1 MQPATNRRPRILAY
15 TDGGCRGNPGPGAW
29 AFLLV
34 DLGSGAALERAGG
47 EPHTT
52 NNRMEYLAA
61 ISALESLKSP
71 SEVEIRTDSRL
82 LVNTVTQWMKSWKA
96 KGWKKKGGPIKNLDL
111 VQRLD
116 ALVQVHEVRWTWVKG
131 HAGNPGNERVDELA
145 NLAMDSLQQGASP
158 HLEQRHRECP
168 VPIG

>member
-1 MQPATNRRPRILAY
+1 MTKPRPRVLAY

-34 DLGSGAALERAGG
+34 DLASGAALERAGG

-61 ISALESLKSP
+61 ITALESLRVP
-71 SEVEIRTDSRL
+71 SEVEIRTDSKL
-82 LVNTVTQWMKSWKA
+82 LVNTATTWMKGWKA
-96 KGWKKKGGPIKNLDL
+96 KGWKKKGGEIKNLDL
-111 VQRLD
+111 VKRLD
-116 ALVQVHEVRWTWVKG
+116 GLLQAHTVRWTWVRG

-145 NLAMDSLQQGASP
+145 NLAMDSLQAGASP
-158 HLEQRHRECP
+158 ALEQRHSKSP
-168 VPIG
+168 VPL

>member
-1 MQPATNRRPRILAY
+1 MSGDTTPRPRVLAF

-34 DLGSGAALERAGG
+34 DLASGGALERAGG
-47 EPHTT
+47 EPQTT
-52 NNRMEYLAA
+52 NNRMEYTAA
-61 ISALESLKSP
+61 IRVLESLKVP

-82 LVNTVTQWMKSWKA
+82 LINTVTQWMKGWKK

-116 ALVQVHEVRWTWVKG
+116 ELVQIHRVRWTWVPG
-131 HAGNPGNERVDELA
+131 HAGVPGNERVDELA

-158 HLEQRHRECP
+158 ALEQRHRSCP
-168 VPIG
+168 IEV

>member
-1 MQPATNRRPRILAY
+1 MSSPRPRLLAY

-29 AFLLV
+29 AFLLI
-34 DLGSGAALERAGG
+34 DLASGAALERAGG
-47 EPHTT
+47 EAHTT

-61 ISALESLKSP
+61 ISALESLKAP
-71 SEVEIRTDSRL
+71 GVVEIRTDSKL
-82 LVNTVTQWMKSWKA
+82 LVNTATTWMKGWKA

-116 ALVQVHEVRWTWVKG
+116 VLLQEHEVRWTWVKG

-145 NLAMDSLQQGASP
+145 NLAMDSLQAGAAP
-158 HLEQRHRECP
+158 DLEQRHARCP
-168 VPIG
+168 VNVD

>member
-1 MQPATNRRPRILAY
+1 MPTASSTLPRVLAY

-34 DLGSGAALERAGG
+34 DLASGGALERAGG
-47 EPHTT
+47 DPHTT

-61 ISALESLKSP
+61 IRAMESLKVR
-71 SEVEIRTDSRL
+71 SEVEIRTDSKL
-82 LVNTVTQWMKSWKA
+82 LVNTATTWMKGWKK

-116 ALVQVHEVRWTWVKG
+116 VLMQEHAVCWTWVRG
-131 HAGNPGNERVDELA
+131 HAGVPGNERVDELA
-145 NLAMDSLQQGASP
+145 NLAMDSLQAGAP
-158 HLEQRHRECP
+158 PDLEQRHARCP
-168 VPIG
+168 VPLD